1 MTLKLY
7 SSVVAVVPH
16 PHTNQPVPVK
26 NFVVASDLQEAR
38 SFFQNYDVTL
48 CEGKVLEEV
57 ININGRSMTLQTL
70 LDETKKAYGND
81 S

>member
-7 SSVVAVVPH
+7 SSVVALASH
-16 PHTNQPVPVK
+16 PHTNQPVPIK
-26 NFVVASDLQEAR
+26 NFVVASDFQEAR
-38 SFFQNYDVTL
+38 NFFQNYDVTL